1 MSYQKFFTKQEFFNR
16 HAPDFNFEL
25 DADELI
31 ARAIARGF
39 IMGLPTWNFAGEWYF
54 YTEEEG
60 E

>member
-31 ARAIARGF
+31 ARALLRGF
-39 IMGLPTWNFAGEWYF
+39 IKCSTGDWYF
-54 YTEEEG
+54 YTEVEG